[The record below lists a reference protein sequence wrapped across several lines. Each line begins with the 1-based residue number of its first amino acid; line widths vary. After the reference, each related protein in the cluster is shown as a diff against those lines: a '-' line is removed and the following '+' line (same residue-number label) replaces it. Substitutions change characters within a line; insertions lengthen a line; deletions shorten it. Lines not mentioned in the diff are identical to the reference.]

1 MHLVLCLI
9 VHVVAAVFWAG
20 STFAMAMPGGQG
32 TQILVR
38 SQILAGL
45 VATTTGASLW
55 KTLHGSAFDTAET
68 ILATGAAA
76 GLIALLLQLALA
88 LPVRRWAPHTPAA
101 ATGGSRRVPTVHR
114 LAAALLLVALICMAP
129 ARFL

>member
-32 TQILVR
+32 AQILVR
-38 SQILAGL
+38 SQIPAGL
-45 VATTTGASLW
+45 VATTTGACLW
-55 KTLHGSAFDTAET
+55 KTLHGSAFGTAET

-76 GLIALLLQLALA
+76 GFTALLVQLALA
-88 LPVRRWAPHTPAA
+88 LPVRRWAPHAPAA
-101 ATGGSRRVPTVHR
+101 TAGGFRRVLAAHR